1 MKNLFLRF
9 WPILLIL
16 GVWFIFASPYF
27 LNNKAPYSSTYQMNN
42 FAPWSAYEK
51 FWGPVKNG
59 AMPDI
64 ITQIYPWK
72 HLVIEAWKSKQIPLW
87 NPYSFAGTSLLAN
100 YQSGAFSPFNLLF
113 FILPFVDAWSILVLL
128 QPLMAGIFMYLL
140 ARALHRSK
148 FASIVSSISFMFCG
162 FLTVWMGYATLGY
175 AILFLPL
182 AIFGIEKYYQTNK
195 PGFLLLFSLTIP
207 LSFFSGHFQISLYF
221 FLFILTYIVYKFIS
235 TKNIPNTLYLM
246 LYTCFGI
253 LLSLPQLL
261 PSIEFYTQSFRSAVF
276 QKGEAIPWTYIP
288 TLLAPDFFGNPVTR
302 NDWYGHYAEWNAYIG
317 ILPLFL
323 ALYSISG
330 KKKTQVIFVF
340 ISGVLTLLLA
350 FNSPLLDILIN
361 FHIPVLSTSSASRIV
376 SLYGFAFALLAAFGF
391 DQLFSDIKDKKSK
404 KILTWMMSFAGI
416 FIVLWMIIISRQF
429 IPQDKIFIAKN
440 NLILPSLIFIAI
452 TIVVIASIAKK
463 KLVNVAALL
472 LIVIV
477 SFDML
482 RFAKKWQPFDPKNL
496 VFLNTP
502 TNTAF
507 SKIAGYER
515 AIGNFGAEDA
525 VYYHLPSLEG
535 YDALYIKRY
544 GEFISSVQNGRITDL
559 GRSVVVF
566 SKSGTNT
573 SRTINLL
580 NVKYI
585 VHKRADDNM
594 GWTFPFWTYPAGQF
608 KLIYNDDKYEFYEN
622 TKVLPH
628 AFLAGSYKIVKD
640 PQGIVN
646 TLYSNSFNPGKEVVL
661 EEKLNTSLSFS
672 NFDNLS
678 EAKILDY
685 KLNTVSISTSSKSTS
700 ILFLSDPFYP
710 GWKALVD
717 GVNTPIYR
725 ANYAF
730 RAVVLP
736 KGKHNV
742 EFIYDPLSF
751 RLGIYGAV
759 VGLIGILGLGLT
771 LVRSEKNKRKVEK
784 GGKENIA

>member
-1 MKNLFLRF
+1 MKNFLFKF
-9 WPILLIL
+9 WPIIFIFII
-16 GVWFIFASPYF
+16 WFIFAYPYF
-27 LNNKAPYSSTYQMNN
+27 LKSKAPYSATYQMNN

-59 AMPDI
+59 AMPDV

-72 HLVIEAWKSKQIPLW
+72 HLVIEAWKDKQIPLW
-87 NPYSFAGTSLLAN
+87 NPYSFAGTPLLAN

-128 QPLMAGIFMYLL
+128 QPLLAGIFMYLL
-140 ARALHRSK
+140 ARALARTK
-148 FASIVSSISFMFCG
+148 FASLISAISFMFCG

-195 PGFLLLFSLTIP
+195 HGFLLLFSLIIP

-221 FLFILTYIVYKFIS
+221 FLFVLAYIVYKFIS
-235 TKNIPNTLYLM
+235 TKNISSTLYLI

-261 PSIEFYTQSFRSAVF
+261 PSIEFYSQSFRSAVF
-276 QKGEAIPWTYIP
+276 QKGEAIPWAYIP

-302 NDWYGHYAEWNAYIG
+302 NDWYGHYAEWNAYVG

-330 KKKTQVIFVF
+330 KKKTQVIFLF
-340 ISGVLTLLLA
+340 ISGVLVLLLA
-350 FNSPLLDILIN
+350 LNSPLLDILIN
-361 FHIPVLSTSSASRIV
+361 LHIPVLSTSSASRIV
-376 SLYGFAFALLAAFGF
+376 SLYAFIFALLAAFGF
-391 DQLFSDIKDKKSK
+391 DQLFSDIENRKHR
-404 KILTWMMSFAGI
+404 KILTWMISFAGI
-416 FIVLWMIIISRQF
+416 FIALWVIIIAKQF
-429 IPQDKIFIAKN
+429 IPQDKIFIAKS
-440 NLILPSLIFIAI
+440 NLILPSLLFIAVI
-452 TIVVIASIAKK
+452 VIVVASIAKK
-463 KLVNVAALL
+463 KLINVAALL
-472 LIVIV
+472 LIAIV
-477 SFDML
+477 GFDML
-482 RFAKKWQPFDPKNL
+482 RFVNKWQPFDPKNL

-502 TNTAF
+502 TNIAF

-515 AIGNFGAEDA
+515 VIGNFGAEDA

-535 YDALYIKRY
+535 YDALYVKRY
-544 GEFISSVQNGRITDL
+544 GEFISSVRNGKIADL
-559 GRSVVVF
+559 YRSVVAF
-566 SKSGTNT
+566 AKSEDHTSK
-573 SRTINLL
+573 TINML
-580 NVKYI
+580 NVRYI
-585 VHKRADDNM
+585 VHKLADDNM
-594 GWTFPFWTYPAGQF
+594 GWTFPFWTYPQGQF
-608 KLIYNDDKYEFYEN
+608 KLIYKDDKYEFYEN

-628 AFLAGSYKIVKD
+628 AFLVGAYQVAKN
-640 PQGIVN
+640 PQEIIDII
-646 TLYSNSFNPGKEVVL
+646 YSNNFNPKQEVVL
-661 EEKLNTSLSFS
+661 ESESDTPLPFS

-678 EAKILDY
+678 EAKISDY
-685 KLNTVSISTSSKSTS
+685 KLNKVSISTSSKSTS
-700 ILFLSDPFYP
+700 ILFLSDAFYP

-717 GVNTPIYR
+717 GVSTPIYR

-759 VGLIGILGLGLT
+759 TGLLTIIVLQGLLM
-771 LVRSEKNKRKVEK
+771 KKD
-784 GGKENIA
+784 

>member
-1 MKNLFLRF
+1 MRKLFLLS
-9 WPILLIL
+9 WPILFIL
-16 GVWFIFASPYF
+16 GVWFIFAYPYF
-27 LNNKAPYSSTYQMNN
+27 LNNKAPYASTYQMNN
-42 FAPWSAYEK
+42 FAPWSAYEE

-72 HLVIEAWKSKQIPLW
+72 HLAVEAWASKQIPLW
-87 NPYSFAGTSLLAN
+87 NPYSFAGTPLLAN

-113 FILPFVDAWSILVLL
+113 FILPFVDAWSIFVLL
-128 QPLMAGIFMYLL
+128 QPLLAGIFMYLL
-140 ARALHRSK
+140 ARVLNRSK

-162 FLTVWMGYATLGY
+162 FLTTWMGYATLGY

-182 AIFGIEKYYQTNK
+182 AILGIEKYYQTKK
-195 PGFLLLFSLTIP
+195 PVFLLLFSLTIP

-221 FLFILTYIVYKFIS
+221 FLFVILYILYKFS
-235 TKNIPNTLYLM
+235 LTRNIPNTLYLI
-246 LYTCFGI
+246 LYTFLGI
-253 LLSLPQLL
+253 LLALPQLL
-261 PSIEFYTQSFRSAVF
+261 PSIEFYAQSFRSAVF
-276 QKGEAIPWTYIP
+276 QKGEAIPWAYIP

-323 ALYSISG
+323 ALYSISS
-330 KKKTQVIFVF
+330 KKKTRIIFLF

-350 FNSPLLDILIN
+350 FNSPILDILISL
-361 FHIPVLSTSSASRIV
+361 HIPVLSTSSASRIV
-376 SLYGFAFALLAAFGF
+376 SLYAFIFALLAAFGF
-391 DQLFSDIKDKKSK
+391 DQLFSDIKNKKSR
-404 KILTWMMSFAGI
+404 KILIWMMSFAGI
-416 FIVLWMIIISRQF
+416 FVLLWIIIIAKQF
-429 IPQDKIFIAKN
+429 IPQDKIFIARN
-440 NLILPSLIFIAI
+440 NLVLPSLIFIAI
-452 TIVVIASIAKK
+452 VIVVIASIVKK
-463 KLVNVAALL
+463 KLVNVTVLL
-472 LIVIV
+472 LIIIV
-477 SFDML
+477 SFDMF

-496 VFLNTP
+496 VFFNTP
-502 TNTAF
+502 TNIAF

-544 GEFISSVQNGRITDL
+544 AEFVSSVQDGRITDL
-559 GRSVVVF
+559 GRSAVVF

-573 SRTINLL
+573 SKTINLL

-594 GWTFPFWTYPAGQF
+594 GWTFPFWTYPQGQF
-608 KLIYNDDKYEFYEN
+608 KLIYKDDKYEFYEN
-622 TKVLPH
+622 TKALPH
-628 AFLAGSYKIVKD
+628 AFLVGSYKIVKD
-640 PQGIVN
+640 PQDIVN
-646 TLYSNSFNPGKEVVL
+646 TLYSNNFNPGREVVL
-661 EEKLNTSLSFS
+661 ESDPHVSLPLNNL
-672 NFDNLS
+672 DNLP
-678 EAKILDY
+678 ETKILDY
-685 KLNTVSISTSSKSTS
+685 KLNTVRISTLSKSDS

-710 GWKALVD
+710 GWKAKVD
-717 GVNTPIYR
+717 GVDTPIYR

-751 RLGIYGAV
+751 RLGIYAAV
-759 VGLIGILGLGLT
+759 IGLLVIVVLQGILI
-771 LVRSEKNKRKVEK
+771 KKKD
-784 GGKENIA
+784 

>member
-1 MKNLFLRF
+1 MKILSRF
-9 WPILLIL
+9 WPILFIF

-27 LNNKAPYSSTYQMNN
+27 LNSKAPYASTYQMNN
-42 FAPWSAYEK
+42 FAPWDAYEK

-59 AMPDI
+59 AMPDV

-72 HLVIEAWKSKQIPLW
+72 HLTIEAWKSKQIPLW
-87 NPYSFAGTSLLAN
+87 NPYSFSGTPLLAN
-100 YQSGAFSPFNLLF
+100 YQSGVFSPFNLLF
-113 FILPFVDAWSILVLL
+113 FILPFVDAWSIFVLL

-140 ARALHRSK
+140 ARTLYRSK
-148 FASIVSSISFMFCG
+148 FASIISAISFMFCG
-162 FLTVWMGYATLGY
+162 FLTTWMGYATLGY

-182 AIFGIEKYYQTNK
+182 AIFGIEKYYQTNR

-221 FLFILTYIVYKFIS
+221 FLFVFAYIIYKFIS
-235 TKNIPNTLYLM
+235 TRNVGGLLYLGIFT
-246 LYTCFGI
+246 LCGI

-261 PSIEFYTQSFRSAVF
+261 PSIEFHSQSFRSAVF
-276 QKGEAIPWTYIP
+276 QKGEAIPWAYIP

-323 ALYSISG
+323 ALYSISS
-330 KKKTQVIFVF
+330 KKKTQAVFLF
-340 ISGVLTLLLA
+340 ISGVLAFLLA
-350 FNSPLLDILIN
+350 LNSPLLDLLIGLR
-361 FHIPVLSTSSASRIV
+361 IPVLATSSASRIV
-376 SLYGFAFALLAAFGF
+376 SLYAFIFALLAAFGF
-391 DQLFSDIKDKKSK
+391 DQLFFDIADKKYR
-404 KILTWMMSFAGI
+404 KILIWIASFAGI
-416 FIVLWMIIISRQF
+416 FVALWIIIISKQF
-429 IPQDKIFIAKN
+429 IPQDKIFIARS
-440 NLILPSLIFIAI
+440 NLILPSLIFIG
-452 TIVVIASIAKK
+452 TTLVFVLSFAKK

-472 LIVIV
+472 LILIV

-496 VFLNTP
+496 VFFNTP
-502 TNTAF
+502 TNIAF

-515 AIGNFGAEDA
+515 VIGNFGAEDA

-535 YDALYIKRY
+535 YDALYVKRY
-544 GEFISSVQNGRITDL
+544 GEFISSVQDSRIRDL

-566 SKSGTNT
+566 AKSGTYT
-573 SRTINLL
+573 SKTINIL

-594 GWTFPFWTYPAGQF
+594 GWTFPFWTYPTGQF
-608 KLIYNDDKYEFYEN
+608 KLIYSDDKYEFYEN
-622 TKVLPH
+622 TKVLPR
-628 AFLAGSYKIVKD
+628 AFLVGKYKVVKD
-640 PQGIVN
+640 PQEIID
-646 TLYSNSFNPGKEVVL
+646 TIYDDKFNSEQEVVL
-661 EEKLNTSLSFS
+661 ESNPNAPLSFN

-678 EAKILDY
+678 EAKILNY
-685 KLNTVSISTSSKSTS
+685 KFNTVSISTLSKSTS

-730 RAVVLP
+730 KAIILP

-759 VGLIGILGLGLT
+759 IGLLTIIVLQAILT
-771 LVRSEKNKRKVEK
+771 KKKN
-784 GGKENIA
+784 

>member
-1 MKNLFLRF
+1 MKKYFLRF
-9 WPILLIL
+9 WPILFIL
-16 GVWFIFASPYF
+16 GAWFIFAYPYF
-27 LNNKAPYSSTYQMNN
+27 LTNKAPYSSTYQMNN

-59 AMPDI
+59 AMPDV

-87 NPYSFAGTSLLAN
+87 NPYSFAGTPLLAN

-175 AILFLPL
+175 TILFLPL

-221 FLFILTYIVYKFIS
+221 FLFVFAYIVYKFIS
-235 TKNIPNTLYLM
+235 TKNIRSTLYLI

-261 PSIEFYTQSFRSAVF
+261 PSIEFYSQSFRSAVF

-391 DQLFSDIKDKKSK
+391 DQLFSDIKNRKYK
-404 KILTWMMSFAGI
+404 KILIWMMSFAGI

-429 IPQDKIFIAKN
+429 IPQDKILIARN
-440 NLILPSLIFIAI
+440 NLILPSLIFAAFIAI
-452 TIVVIASIAKK
+452 VALSFVKK
-463 KLVNVAALL
+463 KFANAAALL
-472 LIVIV
+472 LIIIV
-477 SFDML
+477 AFDML
-482 RFAKKWQPFDPKNL
+482 RFVKKWQPFDPKNL

-559 GRSVVVF
+559 GRSVVAF
-566 SKSGTNT
+566 AKSGDHT
-573 SRTINLL
+573 SKTINML

-585 VHKRADDNM
+585 IHKLADDNM
-594 GWTFPFWTYPAGQF
+594 GWTFPFWTYPQGQF
-608 KLIYNDDKYEFYEN
+608 KLIYGDDKYEFYEN

-628 AFLAGSYKIVKD
+628 AFLVGAYKVAKN
-640 PQGIVN
+640 PQEIIDII
-646 TLYSNSFNPGKEVVL
+646 YSHNFNPKQEVVL
-661 EEKLNTSLSFS
+661 ESDPQISLSS
-672 NFDNLS
+672 DNFENSS
-678 EAKILDY
+678 EAKIVDY
-685 KLNTVSISTSSKSTS
+685 KLNTIKISTMSKSDS

-717 GVNTPIYR
+717 GVDTPIYR

-736 KGKHNV
+736 KGKHSV

-751 RLGIYGAV
+751 RLGIYGAI
-759 VGLIGILGLGLT
+759 IGILAIIVLQGILI
-771 LVRSEKNKRKVEK
+771 RKR
-784 GGKENIA
+784 N

>member
-9 WPILLIL
+9 WPILLIFV
-16 GVWFIFASPYF
+16 VWFIFASPYF
-27 LNNKAPYSSTYQMNN
+27 LKSKAPYSATYQMNN
-42 FAPWSAYEK
+42 FAPWDAYEK

-59 AMPDI
+59 AMPDV

-72 HLVIEAWKSKQIPLW
+72 HLVIQVWKSKQIPLW
-87 NPYSFAGTSLLAN
+87 NPYSFAGTPLLAN

-113 FILPFVDAWSILVLL
+113 FLPAGRQGILPFVDAWSLFVLL

-140 ARALHRSK
+140 VRALNRNK
-148 FASIVSSISFMFCG
+148 AAGVISSISFMFCG

-221 FLFILTYIVYKFIS
+221 FLFVLAYIVYKFIS
-235 TKNIPNTLYLM
+235 TKNIPNTLYLI
-246 LYTCFGI
+246 LYACFGI

-261 PSIEFYTQSFRSAVF
+261 PSIEFYSQSFRSAVF
-276 QKGEAIPWTYIP
+276 QKGEAIPWAYIP
-288 TLLAPDFFGNPVTR
+288 TLLSPDFFGNPVTR

-330 KKKTQVIFVF
+330 KKKTQVIFLF
-340 ISGVLTLLLA
+340 ISGALALLLA
-350 FNSPLLDILIN
+350 FNSPLLDILISL
-361 FHIPVLSTSSASRIV
+361 HIPVLSTSSASRIV

-391 DQLFSDIKDKKSK
+391 DQLFSDIKDKKHR
-404 KILTWMMSFAGI
+404 KILIWLVSFVGI
-416 FIVLWMIIISRQF
+416 FIVLWVIILSRQF
-429 IPQDKIFIAKN
+429 IPQDKISIAKS
-440 NLILPSLIFIAI
+440 NLILPSLIFIAAMA
-452 TIVVIASIAKK
+452 IVALSFVKK
-463 KLVNVAALL
+463 KLINVAALL
-472 LIVIV
+472 LIIIV

-482 RFAKKWQPFDPKNL
+482 RFVNKWQSFDPKNL

-515 AIGNFGAEDA
+515 VIGNFGAEDA
-525 VYYHLPSLEG
+525 VYYNLPSLEG

-544 GEFISSVQNGRITDL
+544 GELISSVQDGRITDL
-559 GRSVVVF
+559 GRSVVAF
-566 SKSGTNT
+566 PRSGIYTSK
-573 SRTINLL
+573 TINIL

-594 GWTFPFWTYPAGQF
+594 GWTFPFWTYPQGQF
-608 KLIYNDDKYEFYEN
+608 KLIYKDDKYEFYEN
-622 TKVLPH
+622 AKVLPH
-628 AFLAGSYKIVKD
+628 AFLVGAYKVAKN
-640 PQGIVN
+640 PQGIIDVI
-646 TLYSNSFNPGKEVVL
+646 YSNNFNPKQEVVL
-661 EEKLNTSLSFS
+661 ENEPKTPLSFG

-678 EAKILDY
+678 EAKISDY
-685 KLNTVSISTSSKSTS
+685 KLNAVNISTSSKSTS

-730 RAVVLP
+730 RAVILP
-736 KGKHNV
+736 KGKHSV

-751 RLGIYGAV
+751 KLGIYGAI
-759 VGLIGILGLGLT
+759 IGILAIVALQGILI
-771 LVRSEKNKRKVEK
+771 KKKD
-784 GGKENIA
+784 

>member
-1 MKNLFLRF
+1 MRNKIKKFLLVS
-9 WPILLIL
+9 WPILFIL
-16 GVWFIFASPYF
+16 GVWLIFASPYF
-27 LNNKAPYSSTYQMNN
+27 LKSKAPYASTYQMNN

-59 AMPDI
+59 AMPDV

-72 HLVIEAWKSKQIPLW
+72 HLAVEAWKSKQIPLW
-87 NPYSFAGTSLLAN
+87 NPYSFAGTPLLAN

-113 FILPFVDAWSILVLL
+113 FILPFVDAWSIFVLL
-128 QPLMAGIFMYLL
+128 QPLLAGIFMYFL
-140 ARALHRSK
+140 ARTLYRSK
-148 FASIVSSISFMFCG
+148 FASIISSISFMFCG
-162 FLTVWMGYATLGY
+162 FLTTWMGYATLGY

-195 PGFLLLFSLTIP
+195 TGFLLLFSLTIP

-221 FLFILTYIVYKFIS
+221 LLFVFAYILYKFIS
-235 TKNIPNTLYLM
+235 TKNVRSSLYLGIFT
-246 LYTCFGI
+246 LCGI

-261 PSIEFYTQSFRSAVF
+261 PSIEFYSQSFRSAIF
-276 QKGEAIPWTYIP
+276 QKGEAIPWAYIP

-323 ALYSISG
+323 ALYGISS
-330 KKKTQVIFVF
+330 KKKTQVIFLF
-340 ISGVLTLLLA
+340 ISGTLTLLLA

-361 FHIPVLSTSSASRIV
+361 LRIPVLSTSSASRIV
-376 SLYGFAFALLAAFGF
+376 SLYAFAFALLAAFGF
-391 DQLFSDIKDKKSK
+391 DQLFSDISNKKFR
-404 KILTWMMSFAGI
+404 KILAWMMSFAGI
-416 FIVLWMIIISRQF
+416 FVLLWMIIIFRQF
-429 IPQDKIFIAKN
+429 IPQDKIFIARS
-440 NLILPSLIFIAI
+440 NLILPSLIFIAVIGII
-452 TIVVIASIAKK
+452 TVSIAKK

-472 LIVIV
+472 LIIVV

-482 RFAKKWQPFDPKNL
+482 RFAKKWQPFDPKDL

-502 TNTAF
+502 TNIAF

-515 AIGNFGAEDA
+515 VVGNFGAEDA

-544 GEFISSVQNGRITDL
+544 GEFISSVQNGKITDL

-566 SKSGTNT
+566 SKSGTYT
-573 SRTINLL
+573 SKIINIL

-585 VHKRADDNM
+585 AHKLADDNM
-594 GWTFPFWTYPAGQF
+594 GWTFPFWTYPRGQF
-608 KLIYNDDKYEFYEN
+608 KLIYKDDKYEFYEN

-628 AFLAGSYKIVKD
+628 AFLVGAYKVAKNPQAIVD
-640 PQGIVN
+640 II
-646 TLYSNSFNPGKEVVL
+646 YSNNFNPKQEVVL
-661 EEKLNTSLSFS
+661 ESDPNVPLSFN

-710 GWKALVD
+710 GWRALVD

-730 RAVVLP
+730 RAITLP

-742 EFIYDPLSF
+742 EFTYDPLSF
-751 RLGIYGAV
+751 RLGVYGAV
-759 VGLIGILGLGLT
+759 IGLLTIIVLQGLLM
-771 LVRSEKNKRKVEK
+771 KKKD
-784 GGKENIA
+784 